1 MSYPDA
7 RPRSGIRE
15 LNKNERGWATTSTK
29 REVTVKET
37 VTLADLLAQHDA
49 PEVIHYLCLDVEGA
63 ERTILESFDFNQRR
77 TILAISVEGSSC
89 DDLLLAAGYRRV
101 RNPFAPESRFDRYFI
116 HPAVDVVRENRESN
130 TGELGSSGGG

>member
-15 LNKNERGWATTSTK
+15 LNKNERAWATASTK

-49 PEVIHYLCLDVEGA
+49 PDVIQYLCLDVEGA
-63 ERTILESFDFNQRR
+63 ERTILGSFDFKQRR

-101 RNPFAPESRFDRYFI
+101 RNPFAPKLRFDRYFI
-116 HPAVDVVRENRESN
+116 HPAVDVVRRAASQYR
-130 TGELGSSGGG
+130 